1 MKKGTI
7 FVVEDEVIIADDIK
21 SYLQKFGYKV
31 PLIATSGE
39 EALKRVRDV
48 RPDLILMDIVLRGE
62 MDGIETVERIRSEFD
77 VPVVYLTAF
86 ADDETLERA
95 KITEP
100 FGYIIK
106 PFEERDLY
114 TTIEMA
120 LYKHKMER
128 KLKESEAKFRRIV
141 ETAQE
146 GIWVLDTEDRTTYVN
161 KRMAEM
167 LGYREDEMIGKKPVD
182 FLIEKEQSRVPQGFE
197 PLMSGSREVL
207 DFKFHRRDGSF
218 LWGMLSTTPIQ
229 DSDGRVIGFLG
240 MITDVTERK
249 RAVAAIQ
256 ESHERLLTILES
268 LDAIVYVADMETHE
282 VLFANNYAQKV
293 FGNVAGTVCW
303 DTFQKGKDGPCKSC
317 TNDKL
322 LTADGKPAGVC
333 TWEFQNTV
341 TGKWF
346 DIRDRAIP
354 WVDGRMVRLEIA
366 ADITARRRME
376 EELIKSQKLESI
388 GILAGGIAHDFNNV
402 LTGIMGNISLVM
414 LNTDLSEKT
423 QKRLSEAEKSC
434 IRAKDLTQRLLTFA
448 RGGAPVKKI
457 SSVSSLLKD
466 AASFALTG
474 TTVKS
479 EFSLPGENCF
489 AEIDEGQIRQVI
501 HNIIINAVE
510 SMPQGGTVRVAC
522 QKIQLKAEDGVPLQ
536 AGDYAKISIQD
547 AGTGISP
554 EHLLK
559 IFDPYFTTKEKRAG
573 MGLAT
578 SYSIIKNHGGYIT
591 AESALGKGTT
601 IFIYLPT
608 VVVEPAPLKVED
620 VRSSANGGRVLIM
633 DDEEIIR
640 NVVGEMLM
648 HLGYEVGFAED
659 GAEAIRLYRE
669 AMEVSR
675 PFHVVIMDLTIPG
688 GMGGKEAIAK
698 LREIDAHVKAIVSSG
713 YSNDPVM
720 ANFKEYGFVGVVTKP
735 YKMKD
740 MNETLRRVLA
750 QSNQ

>member
-31 PLIATSGE
+31 PAIATSGE

-48 RPDLILMDIVLRGE
+48 RPDLVLMDIVLRGE
-62 MDGIETVERIRSEFD
+62 MDGIETAEKIRSEFD

-86 ADDETLERA
+86 ADDQTLERA

-114 TTIEMA
+114 KTIEMA

-167 LGYREDEMIGKKPVD
+167 LGYREDEMIGKKLVD
-182 FLIEKEQSRVPQGFE
+182 FLIEKEHSRVPRGFE
-197 PLMSGSREVL
+197 PLMSGSKEVL

-229 DSDGRVIGFLG
+229 GSDGRVIGFLG

-256 ESHERLLTILES
+256 ESHERLITILES

-293 FGNVAGTVCW
+293 FGDVAGKTCW
-303 DTFQKGKDGPCKSC
+303 DTFQKGKDGPCKLC

-333 TWEFQNTV
+333 TWEFQDTV

-366 ADITARRRME
+366 TDITARRRME
-376 EELIKSQKLESI
+376 EEVIKSQKLESI

-414 LNTDLSEKT
+414 LDRDLSEKT
-423 QKRLSEAEKSC
+423 QKRLAEAEKSC
-434 IRAKDLTQRLLTFA
+434 NRAKDLTQRLLTFA

-489 AEIDEGQIRQVI
+489 AEIDEGQMRQVI
-501 HNIIINAVE
+501 HNIIINAIE
-510 SMPQGGTVRVAC
+510 SMPQGGTVKVGC
-522 QKIQLKAEDGVPLQ
+522 QKIKLKAEDGVPLQ

-547 AGTGISP
+547 RGAGISP
-554 EHLLK
+554 EHLPR

-591 AESALGKGTT
+591 AESALGQGTT
-601 IFIYLPT
+601 IFVYLPT
-608 VVVEPAPLKVED
+608 VMVEPAPLKIED
-620 VRSSANGGRVLIM
+620 VRSTAVGGRVLIM

-640 NVVGEMLM
+640 NVVGEMLTQ
-648 HLGYEVGFAED
+648 LGYDVGFAED
-659 GAEAIRLYRE
+659 GAEAVRLYRE
-669 AMEVSR
+669 AMEASR

-720 ANFKEYGFVGVVTKP
+720 ANFKEYGFVDVVTKP

-740 MNETLRRVLA
+740 MSEILGRVLA
-750 QSNQ
+750 QAN

>member
-48 RPDLILMDIVLRGE
+48 RPDLVLMDIVLRGE
-62 MDGIETVERIRSEFD
+62 MDGIETAERIRSEFD
-77 VPVVYLTAF
+77 IPIVYLTAF

-167 LGYREDEMIGKKPVD
+167 LGYREDEMIGRKLVD
-182 FLIEKEQSRVPQGFE
+182 FLIEKEHSRVPRGFE

-249 RAVAAIQ
+249 RATAAIQ

-293 FGNVAGTVCW
+293 FGDVAGKVCW
-303 DTFQKGKDGPCKSC
+303 DTFRKGQDGPSKSC

-346 DIRDRAIP
+346 DIRARAIP

-366 ADITARRRME
+366 TDITARRRME

-402 LTGIMGNISLVM
+402 LTGIMGNISLV
-414 LNTDLSEKT
+414 LLDRDLSEKT

-474 TTVKS
+474 TTAKS
-479 EFSLPGENCF
+479 EFSLPGEYCY
-489 AEIDEGQIRQVI
+489 AEIDEGQMRQVI

-510 SMPQGGTVRVAC
+510 SMPQGGTVKVAC
-522 QKIQLKAEDGVPLQ
+522 QKIKLNAEDGIPLQ

-554 EHLLK
+554 EHLPK

-578 SYSIIKNHGGYIT
+578 AYSIIKNHGGYIT
-591 AESALGKGTT
+591 AESKPGKGTT
-601 IFIYLPT
+601 IFIYLPI
-608 VVVEPAPLKVED
+608 VMMEPAPLKVED
-620 VRSSANGGRVLIM
+620 VKFPFSSGRVLIM

-669 AMEVSR
+669 AMAASR
-675 PFHVVIMDLTIPG
+675 PFHAVIMDLTIPG

-698 LREIDAHVKAIVSSG
+698 LREIDSHVKAIVSSG

-750 QSNQ
+750 QSNS

>member
-21 SYLQKFGYKV
+21 NYLQKFGYKV
-31 PLIATSGE
+31 PAIATSGE
-39 EALKRVRDV
+39 EALKRVRGI
-48 RPDLILMDIVLRGE
+48 RPDLVLMDIVLRGD
-62 MDGIETVERIRSEFD
+62 MDGIETAERIRSEFD

-86 ADDETLERA
+86 ADNQTLERA
-95 KITEP
+95 KLTEP

-128 KLKESEAKFRRIV
+128 KLKESEEKFRRIV

-167 LGYREDEMIGKKPVD
+167 LGYRENEMIGKKPVD
-182 FLIEKEQSRVPQGFE
+182 FLIEKEHSRVLRGFG
-197 PLMSGSREVL
+197 PLISGSREVL

-249 RAVAAIQ
+249 RAVEAIQ

-293 FGNVAGTVCW
+293 FGDVVGKVCW
-303 DTFQKGKDGPCKSC
+303 NTFQKGQDGPCKFC

-333 TWEFQNTV
+333 TWEFQNSV
-341 TGKWF
+341 TGTWF
-346 DIRDRAIP
+346 DIRDRAIR
-354 WVDGRMVRLEIA
+354 WVDGRIVRLEIA
-366 ADITARRRME
+366 TDITARRRME
-376 EELIKSQKLESI
+376 EEVIKLQKLESI
-388 GILAGGIAHDFNNV
+388 GILAGGIAHDFNNI

-414 LNTDLSEKT
+414 LDRDLSEKT
-423 QKRLSEAEKSC
+423 QKRLTEAQKSC

-457 SSVSSLLKD
+457 SSVPSLLKD
-466 AASFALTG
+466 AVSFALTG

-489 AEIDEGQIRQVI
+489 AEIDEGQMRQVI

-510 SMPQGGTVRVAC
+510 SIPQGGTVRVTC
-522 QKIQLKAEDGVPLQ
+522 QKIKLKAEDGVPLQ

-547 AGTGISP
+547 PGTGISL
-554 EHLLK
+554 EHLPK

-591 AESALGKGTT
+591 AESVPGKGTT
-601 IFIYLPT
+601 IIIYLPT
-608 VVVEPAPLKVED
+608 VVMEPAPLKVED
-620 VRSSANGGRVLIM
+620 VKSSATGGRVLIM

-659 GAEAIRLYRE
+659 GVEAIRLYRE
-669 AMEVSR
+669 AMESSR
-675 PFHVVIMDLTIPG
+675 PFHAVIMDLTIPG

-720 ANFKEYGFVGVVTKP
+720 ANFEEYGFIGVVTKP

-740 MNETLRRVLA
+740 MSETLRRVLA
-750 QSNQ
+750 QSN

>member
-7 FVVEDEVIIADDIK
+7 LIVEDEIIIADDIK
-21 SYLQKFGYKV
+21 SHLQKFGYEV
-31 PLIATSGE
+31 PSIVTSGE
-39 EALKRVRDV
+39 EALKKVRDV
-48 RPDLILMDIVLRGE
+48 RPDLVLMDIVLRGA
-62 MDGIETVERIRSEFD
+62 MDGIETAERIRSEFNI
-77 VPVVYLTAF
+77 PVVYLTAF
-86 ADDETLERA
+86 ADDHTLERA

-120 LYKHKMER
+120 LYKHRAEG
-128 KLKESEAKFRRIV
+128 KLKESEEKFRRIV

-161 KRMAEM
+161 RRMAEM
-167 LGYREDEMIGKKPVD
+167 LGYREDEMIGKKPFD
-182 FLIEKEQSRVPQGFE
+182 FLIEKEHARVQQGFE
-197 PLMSGSREVL
+197 RRGSEIREVL

-229 DSDGRVIGFLG
+229 DSEGRIIGFLG

-249 RAVAAIQ
+249 RAEAALK
-256 ESHERLLTILES
+256 ESHERLITILES

-282 VLFANNYAQKV
+282 VLFANNYARKV
-293 FGNVAGTVCW
+293 FGDVVGEVCW
-303 DTFQKGKDGPCKSC
+303 NTLQKGQDGPCGFC

-333 TWEFQNTV
+333 AWEFQNTV

-354 WVDGRMVRLEIA
+354 WLDGRMVRLEIA
-366 ADITARRRME
+366 TDITARRRME
-376 EELIKSQKLESI
+376 EEVIKSQKLESI

-402 LTGIMGNISLVM
+402 LTGVMGNISLVM
-414 LNTDLSEKT
+414 LDRDLTEKT
-423 QKRLSEAEKSC
+423 RKRLAGAEKSC
-434 IRAKDLTQRLLTFA
+434 IRAKDLTQQLLTFA

-457 SSVSSLLKD
+457 SSVPALLKD
-466 AASFALTG
+466 ATGFALTG
-474 TTVKS
+474 TTVKC
-479 EFSLPGENCF
+479 EFSLPEENCF
-489 AEIDEGQIRQVI
+489 AEIDEGQMRQVI
-501 HNIIINAVE
+501 HNIIMNAVE
-510 SMPQGGTVRVAC
+510 SMPQGGTVKVAC
-522 QKIQLKAEDGVPLQ
+522 EDIALRAEDGVPLQ

-547 AGTGISP
+547 SGTGISSENLP
-554 EHLLK
+554 K

-591 AESALGKGTT
+591 AESAPGKGTT
-601 IFIYLPT
+601 ILIYLPT
-608 VVVEPAPLKVED
+608 VKIESVPLKTED
-620 VRSSANGGRVLIM
+620 VKFTATGGRILIM
-633 DDEEIIR
+633 DDEEVIR
-640 NVVGEMLM
+640 DVVGEMLV
-648 HLGYEVGFAED
+648 HLGYEVGFAGD

-669 AMEVSR
+669 AMEASQ
-675 PFHVVIMDLTIPG
+675 PFHAVIMDLTIPG

-698 LREIDAHVKAIVSSG
+698 LREIDANVKAIVSSG

-720 ANFKEYGFVGVVTKP
+720 ANFKEYGFIGVVTKP

-740 MNETLRRVLA
+740 LSETLRRVL
-750 QSNQ
+750 SDT

>member
-31 PLIATSGE
+31 PSIATSGE

-48 RPDLILMDIVLRGE
+48 RPDLVLMDIVLRGE
-62 MDGIETVERIRSEFD
+62 MDGIETAERIRSEFD

-86 ADDETLERA
+86 ADDQTLERA

-114 TTIEMA
+114 KTIEMA

-197 PLMSGSREVL
+197 PLTSGSREVL

-229 DSDGRVIGFLG
+229 DSDGRVMGFLG

-293 FGNVAGTVCW
+293 FGDVAGKACW
-303 DTFQKGKDGPCKSC
+303 NTFQQGQDGPCKFC

-333 TWEFQNTV
+333 TWEYQDTV

-366 ADITARRRME
+366 TDITARRRME
-376 EELIKSQKLESI
+376 EEVIKLQKLESI
-388 GILAGGIAHDFNNV
+388 GILAGGIAHDFNNI

-414 LNTDLSEKT
+414 LDRDLSEKT
-423 QKRLSEAEKSC
+423 QKRLVEAEKSC
-434 IRAKDLTQRLLTFA
+434 NRAKDLTQRLLTFA

-489 AEIDEGQIRQVI
+489 AEIDEGQMRQVI

-510 SMPQGGTVRVAC
+510 SMPEGGTVKVAC
-522 QKIQLKAEDGVPLQ
+522 QKIKLKAEDGVPLP

-547 AGTGISP
+547 PGAGISP
-554 EHLLK
+554 EQLPK

-591 AESALGKGTT
+591 AESAPGKGTT

-608 VVVEPAPLKVED
+608 VVVEPTPLKVED
-620 VRSSANGGRVLIM
+620 VRLSDTGGRVLIM

-640 NVVGEMLM
+640 NVVGEMLTQ
-648 HLGYEVGFAED
+648 LGYDVGFAED

-669 AMEVSR
+669 AMEASR
-675 PFHVVIMDLTIPG
+675 PFHAVIMDLTIPG

-698 LREIDAHVKAIVSSG
+698 LLEIDAHVKAIVSSG

-720 ANFKEYGFVGVVTKP
+720 ANFKEYGFIDVVTKP

-740 MNETLRRVLA
+740 MSEILGRVLA
-750 QSNQ
+750 QSN

>member
-39 EALKRVRDV
+39 EALKRVRDI

-62 MDGIETVERIRSEFD
+62 MDGIETAEKIRSEFD

-197 PLMSGSREVL
+197 SLMSGSREVL

-293 FGNVAGTVCW
+293 FGNVAGMVCW
-303 DTFQKGKDGPCKSC
+303 DTFQKGQDHPSKSC

-366 ADITARRRME
+366 TDITARRRME

-457 SSVSSLLKD
+457 SSLSSLLKD

-510 SMPQGGTVRVAC
+510 SMPQGGTVKVAC

-536 AGDYAKISIQD
+536 AGDYVKISIQD

-554 EHLLK
+554 EHLPK
-559 IFDPYFTTKEKRAG
+559 IFDPYFTMKEKRAG

-620 VRSSANGGRVLIM
+620 VRSSATGGRVLIM

-669 AMEVSR
+669 AMEASR
-675 PFHVVIMDLTIPG
+675 PFHAVIMDLTIPG

-698 LREIDAHVKAIVSSG
+698 LREIDSHVKAIVSSG

-720 ANFKEYGFVGVVTKP
+720 ANFKEFGFVGVVTKP
-735 YKMKD
+735 YKMKE

-750 QSNQ
+750 QSN

>member
-1 MKKGTI
+1 
-7 FVVEDEVIIADDIK
+7 
-21 SYLQKFGYKV
+21 
-31 PLIATSGE
+31 
-39 EALKRVRDV
+39 
-48 RPDLILMDIVLRGE
+48 
-62 MDGIETVERIRSEFD
+62 
-77 VPVVYLTAF
+77 
-86 ADDETLERA
+86 
-95 KITEP
+95 
-100 FGYIIK
+100 
-106 PFEERDLY
+106 
-114 TTIEMA
+114 
-120 LYKHKMER
+120 
-128 KLKESEAKFRRIV
+128 
-141 ETAQE
+141 
-146 GIWVLDTEDRTTYVN
+146 
-161 KRMAEM
+161 
-167 LGYREDEMIGKKPVD
+167 
-182 FLIEKEQSRVPQGFE
+182 
-197 PLMSGSREVL
+197 
-207 DFKFHRRDGSF
+207 
-218 LWGMLSTTPIQ
+218 
-229 DSDGRVIGFLG
+229 
-240 MITDVTERK
+240 
-249 RAVAAIQ
+249 
-256 ESHERLLTILES
+256 
-268 LDAIVYVADMETHE
+268 
-282 VLFANNYAQKV
+282 
-293 FGNVAGTVCW
+293 
-303 DTFQKGKDGPCKSC
+303 
-317 TNDKL
+317 
-322 LTADGKPAGVC
+322 
-333 TWEFQNTV
+333 
-341 TGKWF
+341 
-346 DIRDRAIP
+346 
-354 WVDGRMVRLEIA
+354 MVRLEIA
-366 ADITARRRME
+366 TDITARRRME

>member
-1 MKKGTI
+1 
-7 FVVEDEVIIADDIK
+7 
-21 SYLQKFGYKV
+21 
-31 PLIATSGE
+31 
-39 EALKRVRDV
+39 
-48 RPDLILMDIVLRGE
+48 
-62 MDGIETVERIRSEFD
+62 
-77 VPVVYLTAF
+77 
-86 ADDETLERA
+86 
-95 KITEP
+95 
-100 FGYIIK
+100 
-106 PFEERDLY
+106 
-114 TTIEMA
+114 
-120 LYKHKMER
+120 
-128 KLKESEAKFRRIV
+128 V

-167 LGYREDEMIGKKPVD
+167 LGYREDEMIGKKPAD
-182 FLIEKEQSRVPQGFE
+182 FLIEKEHSRAPQGFE
-197 PLMSGSREVL
+197 PLMSGSTEVL

-249 RAVAAIQ
+249 RAEATIQ

-282 VLFANNYAQKV
+282 VLFANKYAQKV
-293 FGNVAGTVCW
+293 FGDVAGKACW
-303 DTFQKGKDGPCKSC
+303 DTFQMGQDGPSKFC

-366 ADITARRRME
+366 TDITARRRME
-376 EELIKSQKLESI
+376 EEVIKSQKLESI

-414 LNTDLSEKT
+414 LDRDLSEKT
-423 QKRLSEAEKSC
+423 QKRLAEAEKSC
-434 IRAKDLTQRLLTFA
+434 NRAKDYPAAAHLLKG
-448 RGGAPVKKI
+448 RCSGQEI

-489 AEIDEGQIRQVI
+489 AEIDEGQMRQVI

-510 SMPQGGTVRVAC
+510 SMPQGGTIKVAC
-522 QKIQLKAEDGVPLQ
+522 QKIKMKAEDSVPLQ

-547 AGTGISP
+547 GGAGISP
-554 EHLLK
+554 EHLPK

-578 SYSIIKNHGGYIT
+578 NYSIIKNHGGYIT
-591 AESALGKGTT
+591 AESAPGKGTT

-608 VVVEPAPLKVED
+608 VMVEPAPLKVE
-620 VRSSANGGRVLIM
+620 
-633 DDEEIIR
+633 
-640 NVVGEMLM
+640 
-648 HLGYEVGFAED
+648 
-659 GAEAIRLYRE
+659 
-669 AMEVSR
+669 
-675 PFHVVIMDLTIPG
+675 T
-688 GMGGKEAIAK
+688 
-698 LREIDAHVKAIVSSG
+698 
-713 YSNDPVM
+713 
-720 ANFKEYGFVGVVTKP
+720 
-735 YKMKD
+735 
-740 MNETLRRVLA
+740 
-750 QSNQ
+750 